1 LGGTARKLVIKHHS
15 GGKRH
20 MLSEQEQKVY
30 DTLEHLNIDF
40 KRYEHVPVFTV
51 EEIRNL
57 DTPIPGEHCKNL
69 FLRNRKGDKHYLVIV
84 SEAKYVDLK
93 GLSQRINSTPL
104 SLASSERLYNH
115 LGVYPGAVSPF
126 GLINDMER
134 QVHVLI
140 DCDLLDKDTIN
151 FHPNVNT
158 ATLNLSVRDFRKYL
172 NWTSNLISYVEF

>member
-1 LGGTARKLVIKHHS
+1 MKT
-15 GGKRH
+15 
-20 MLSEQEQKVY
+20 EQEQKVY
-30 DTLEHLNIDF
+30 DALEQLNISF
-40 KRYEHVPVFTV
+40 KHYEHVPVFTV

-104 SLASSERLYNH
+104 SLASSERLTNH

-126 GLINDMER
+126 GLLNDTDK
-134 QVHVLI
+134 QVHVLL
-140 DCDLLDKDTIN
+140 DSDLLDKDTIN

-158 ATLNLSVRDFRKYL
+158 ATLNLSVRDFRRFL
-172 NWTSNLISYVEF
+172 DWTTNPISYVEF

>member
-1 LGGTARKLVIKHHS
+1 MK
-15 GGKRH
+15 
-20 MLSEQEQKVY
+20 SEQEQKVY
-30 DTLEHLNIDF
+30 DVLEQLNIFF
-40 KRYEHVPVFTV
+40 KRYEHGPVFTV

-84 SEAKYVDLK
+84 SDAKYVDLK

-104 SLASSERLYNH
+104 SLASSERLNNH

-126 GLINDMER
+126 GLLNDTEK
-134 QVHVLI
+134 QVHVLL
-140 DCDLLDKDTIN
+140 DSELLDKDTIN

-158 ATLNLSVRDFRKYL
+158 ATLNLSVRDFLRFL
-172 NWTSNLISYVEF
+172 DWTKNPISYVQF